1 MTDNEIIKALECL
14 TGESIPC
21 KDCPYSANYTHFNC
35 QRQVAKDALDLI
47 NRQKAEYNNL
57 LEQFRILDCECERL
71 EKADE
76 NQQAEIERLKA
87 HINEVADKVEDK
99 MTYMSGCQNLIQT
112 VKKIILGDETPFE
125 SLCDNCGLCKERE
138 EEAVKEFAERLKARI
153 IEDFLKYNTDTTIGY
168 IDNLVKEM
176 AGDE

>member
-1 MTDNEIIKALECL
+1 MTAKEITTALESEIHLAEYVDSDHCSNVNLEIIK
-14 TGESIPC
+14 S
-21 KDCPYSANYTHFNC
+21 
-35 QRQVAKDALDLI
+35 ALDLI

-76 NQQAEIERLKA
+76 NQKVEIERLKA

-112 VKKIILGDETPFE
+112 VKKIILGDKTPSE

-138 EEAVKEFAERLKARI
+138 EEAVNEFAERLKSLGRFTSS
-153 IEDFLKYNTDTTIGY
+153 DRYY
-168 IDNLVKEM
+168 IDKIKKEM
-176 AGDE
+176 AVRRNDNL

>member
-1 MTDNEIIKALECL
+1 MTDKEIIKALECL

-21 KDCPYSANYTHFNC
+21 RDCSYSANYTHFDC

-47 NRQKAEYNNL
+47 NCQK
-57 LEQFRILDCECERL
+57 
-71 EKADE
+71 
-76 NQQAEIERLKA
+76 AEIERLKA

-112 VKKIILGDETPFE
+112 VKKIILGDKIPTE

-138 EEAVKEFAERLKARI
+138 EEAVKEFAERLKSLGRFTSR
-153 IEDFLKYNTDTTIGY
+153 DRYY
-168 IDNLVKEM
+168 IDKIKKEM
-176 AGDE
+176 AGDTE